1 MCVFTIAKILIPK
14 RNDNPN
20 QHALSPTVLAAGMM
34 LLVMAEGSALREP
47 PLQQLAGNDLHLLQ
61 RSPLPLENGIQD
73 DHPFAKFFQ
82 DMVDRNH
89 ELTAVESH
97 MTDPGISEPMDEVS
111 QGSGLSQGHS
121 DLGAT
126 PETLKG
132 VSEGVISTF
141 PRPQTKKV
149 IAFLLPTKDVSA
161 ANKPHSRQK
170 RFLSKTGKL
179 RTIVVP
185 LSIFNFLGFLP
196 MRVPGLPYHNDLPS
210 PDYSYYNTIHEL
222 PQRRYKYFEK
232 YY

>member
-1 MCVFTIAKILIPK
+1 MWIL
-14 RNDNPN
+14 R
-20 QHALSPTVLAAGMM
+20 VMAAGMV

-47 PLQQLAGNDLHLLQ
+47 LLQPLAGNELHLAH
-61 RSPLPLENGIQD
+61 RSPLPLENGIND
-73 DHPFAKFFQ
+73 DHPNAKFFQ

-97 MTDPGISEPMDEVS
+97 MTDPGISEPRAEVS
-111 QGSGLSQGHS
+111 QGSGLPQAHE
-121 DLGAT
+121 T
-126 PETLKG
+126 PETVKA
-132 VSEGVISTF
+132 VSEGAISTF

-149 IAFLLPTKDVSA
+149 IALLLPRKAVSA

-170 RFLSKTGKL
+170 RFLSKVGKL

-196 MRVPGLPYHNDLPS
+196 MRVPGLPYHDELPP
-210 PDYSYYNTIHEL
+210 PDYTYYNTIHEL
-222 PQRRYKYFEK
+222 PQKRYKYFQK